1 MCTIPV
7 KLNKPNCEMK
17 WDMQEQSHLLK
28 NANITTLLKVFFA
41 LSACVRQREKRNNAG
56 VKKKREKVKD

>member
-41 LSACVRQREKRNNAG
+41 LRACVRQKEKR
-56 VKKKREKVKD
+56 KEIMLE